1 MFQFVPKTTHFPIS
15 KGKRFFF
22 IIYFI
27 LLESPF
33 LFDCT
38 AVHMSCKCNSSLT
51 DETLHSYT
59 TLGTG
64 CAERRIIPV
73 QNISREIM
81 ISAGREFKGDNR

>member
-1 MFQFVPKTTHFPIS
+1 LGWSI
-15 KGKRFFF
+15 
-22 IIYFI
+22 
-27 LLESPF
+27 LESPF

-59 TLGTG
+59 TLGIG

-73 QNISREIM
+73 RNISREIM
-81 ISAGREFKGDNR
+81 ISAGRSSREIMGSAGRVVVRIRATSK